1 MNELKKILKILMEFD
16 INVYSGSK
24 LIFKKKISVIDHNSE
39 SKPVSDKFN
48 I

>member
-24 LIFKKKISVIDHNSE
+24 LIFKKISVIDHNSK